1 MQSLLRWGIEN
12 STPQNTNTT
21 PNTTTPTPNTTNNNN
36 APPARRTDLH
46 PEIIDLLLGKSD
58 AQLMKEAMAIA
69 VDEGNTEE
77 DRVSALDNL
86 EMVSYFIVV
95 VVVVVVV
102 LIEQIDNANDLANLK
117 MWDPLHALLTSSTDS
132 ITTQT
137 LWVIGT
143 ALQNN
148 PSAQDAYLKLNPLPT
163 LTSFL
168 SPTTSPSP
176 SKHLRSKAIYAL
188 SGLLKHNAPAL
199 LQLGVT
205 DADGCDGWDKI
216 RLALQDPDISIRRKT
231 LFLLNALLISSPSPD
246 SPSPDSPSP
255 GNLHTPSQNLH
266 TPSQNSQNSQN
277 PQHPQHPH
285 HPIHPNSHSMHLSDP
300 SRPST
305 APPTY
310 EALRTHG
317 IIDTLIDGL
326 TRFMPHG
333 EDSVEGEDGETRDT
347 GEEVDREFEEM
358 GVTLLNTYL
367 SHSHSHSPS
376 QSPSQT
382 HTQPQSQHPTPPL
395 PASQK
400 TRLRDWISSLTK
412 DAFSNESDETPENG
426 LGNETS
432 GNGLGNGTSDN
443 GLGNG
448 TSGNGGN
455 KTLAERWGMSV
466 KEVEDFVGLVVG

>member
-12 STPQNTNTT
+12 STPQNTTNTNTNNTNNNTNTPNT
-21 PNTTTPTPNTTNNNN
+21 PNTTTTNNNNNN
-36 APPARRTDLH
+36 APPARRPDLH

-86 EMVSYFIVV
+86 EM
-95 VVVVVVV
+95 
-102 LIEQIDNANDLANLK
+102 LIEQIDNANDLENLK
-117 MWDPLHALLTSSTDS
+117 MWDPLHALLTSSTDG

-168 SPTTSPSP
+168 SPSPSP
-176 SKHLRSKAIYAL
+176 SKPLRSKAIYAL

-199 LQLGVT
+199 LQLGIT

-216 RLALQDPDISIRRKT
+216 RIALQDPDITIRRKT
-231 LFLLNALLISSPSPD
+231 LFLLNALLISSPDP
-246 SPSPDSPSP
+246 SPSHSPE
-255 GNLHTPSQNLH
+255 NLHTPSQNLH
-266 TPSQNSQNSQN
+266 TPSQHSQNAQN
-277 PQHPQHPH
+277 
-285 HPIHPNSHSMHLSDP
+285 PIHPNSHSMHLSDP
-300 SRPST
+300 SRAAT

-317 IIDTLIDGL
+317 IIDTLIAGL
-326 TRFMPHG
+326 TRSLPYGGDGDTRG
-333 EDSVEGEDGETRDT
+333 EVDT
-347 GEEVDREFEEM
+347 KENGDTKEEVDGEFEEM
-358 GVTLLNTYL
+358 GVGLLNTYL
-367 SHSHSHSPS
+367 THSLTHT
-376 QSPSQT
+376 QSPSQPQ
-382 HTQPQSQHPTPPL
+382 TQPQHPTPPL
-395 PASQK
+395 TASQK

-412 DAFSNESDETPENG
+412 DSFSNESDETSENGLGHGTSENG

-432 GNGLGNGTSDN
+432 GNGGDEE
-443 GLGNG
+443 

-455 KTLAERWGMSV
+455 KKLAERWGMSV
-466 KEVEDFVGLVVG
+466 GEVEDFVRMVG